1 MGKSVVARK
10 PLKKGETL
18 TLDMLT
24 VKVSEPHGMRPE
36 NIFKLVGKKITVD
49 LEEDATITDAMIKG

>member
-1 MGKSVVARK
+1 M
-10 PLKKGETL
+10 KKGETL

-24 VKVSEPHGMRPE
+24 VKVAEPHGMRPE

-49 LEEDATITDAMIKG
+49 LEEDATITDAMIKD